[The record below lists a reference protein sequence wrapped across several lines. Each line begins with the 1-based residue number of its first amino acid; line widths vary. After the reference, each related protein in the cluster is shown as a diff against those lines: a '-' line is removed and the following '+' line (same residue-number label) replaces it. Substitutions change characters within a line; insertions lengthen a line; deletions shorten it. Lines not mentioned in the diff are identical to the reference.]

1 MTDPGVRMQIQGMAP
16 GQKSKAS
23 QPKNVPDPTKSV
35 KDLLVSLDD
44 EQTQADTKTLVALMK
59 RISGKTPKIWNVATI
74 GFDSYHYKYDSGREG
89 DCAVLSL
96 YPRKG
101 KFTIY
106 LMDGC
111 ARHSKLLEKLGKH
124 TTSRVCLYFKR
135 LSDLDLSILEKI
147 LTESYSY
154 IKSQH
159 GNMGQ
164 VQEGWR

>member
-1 MTDPGVRMQIQGMAP
+1 MTPIAKQTAP
-16 GQKSKAS
+16 
-23 QPKNVPDPTKSV
+23 SV
-35 KDLLVSLDD
+35 KSFLASLDD
-44 EQTQADTKTLVALMK
+44 EQTQADAKMLVALMK
-59 RISGKTPKIWNVATI
+59 RISGKTPKIWNVGTI
-74 GFDSYHYKYDSGREG
+74 GFDTYHYKYDSGREG
-89 DCAVLSL
+89 DNAVLSF

-101 KFTIY
+101 KYTIY

-135 LSDLDLSILEKI
+135 LSDLDLTVLEKI
-147 LTESYSY
+147 LEQSYAY
-154 IKSQH
+154 IKAQD